1 MADVTYNTASFPSL
15 VRTLGRLARLSQT
28 SIGRTPYVLLAY
40 KERDPEERKL
50 WSMLHDIGIDLT
62 LVDDVKGIGVEA
74 VEIWASGASHAF
86 K

>member
-15 VRTLGRLARLSQT
+15 VRTLGKLARLSQT
-28 SIGRTPYVLLAY
+28 SGGRTKYVLLAY

-50 WSMLHDIGIDLT
+50 WSVLYDIGIDLT
-62 LVDDVKGIGVEA
+62 LVDNVKGAGIEV
-74 VEIWASGASHAF
+74 WASGASHAF